1 MDVHWRNVAPFEDVG
16 AGNCGSSL
24 MHRSRT
30 CVMVSR
36 RHRIKPKLVLVEA
49 DRPIRAGDWLAFAK
63 QPEELIFGCVALR
76 LLCS

>member
-1 MDVHWRNVAPFEDVG
+1 
-16 AGNCGSSL
+16 
-24 MHRSRT
+24 
-30 CVMVSR
+30 MVSR